1 MKPSPKPQVVSS
13 ARRPVDVSGPFVC
26 SWSAVG
32 ECAVVRVAGAIDIG
46 TLATFAD
53 ELQHVITT
61 KLPRLV
67 VDLRRVIRMEAAALE
82 VLADAHDL
90 AVEHGGW
97 LRTSGAGQWLA
108 DLMRAAGATRPLEH
122 YPTLAEA
129 LPAYRPAIRS
139 ITSPP
144 VNQ

>member
-1 MKPSPKPQVVSS
+1 MKPAPKLQVVRS
-13 ARRPVDVSGPFVC
+13 ARRPVSASGPFVC

-32 ECAVVRVAGAIDIG
+32 ECAVVRVAGAIDVG
-46 TLATFAD
+46 VLATFAG

-67 VDLRRVIRMEAAALE
+67 VDLRRVTRMEAAALE
-82 VLADAHDL
+82 VLSDAHRL

-97 LRTSGAGQWLA
+97 LRASGAGHWLG
-108 DLMRAAGATRPLEH
+108 DLLRTTCTVHHLDH

-129 LPAYRPAIRS
+129 LPSYRPG
-139 ITSPP
+139 ITYR
-144 VNQ
+144 Q

>member
-1 MKPSPKPQVVSS
+1 MKPSPKPQVASS
-13 ARRPVDVSGPFVC
+13 VRRPADVSGPFVC

-32 ECAVVRVAGAIDIG
+32 ACAVVRVAGAIDVG
-46 TLATFAD
+46 TLPTFAN

-67 VDLRRVIRMEAAALE
+67 VDLRRVTRMEAAGLD

-97 LRTSGAGQWLA
+97 LRASGAGQWLG
-108 DLMRAAGATRPLEH
+108 DLLRATRTVRPLDH
-122 YPTLAEA
+122 YPNLADA
-129 LPAYRPAIRS
+129 LPSYRPGIAS
-139 ITSPP
+139 GP
-144 VNQ
+144 